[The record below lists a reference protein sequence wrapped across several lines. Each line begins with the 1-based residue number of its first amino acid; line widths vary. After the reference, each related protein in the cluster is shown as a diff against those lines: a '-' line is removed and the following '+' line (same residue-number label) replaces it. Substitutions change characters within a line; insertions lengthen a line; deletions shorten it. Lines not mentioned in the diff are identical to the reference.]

1 MQITCPECRKQFSIP
16 GSRKPS
22 ELPTN
27 VRINSLLDV
36 LVIKQCNTTGVK
48 CGNCDKRSAQS
59 LYCFQC
65 CAFWCEDY
73 ITGPNIIRANKDHR
87 ALALKDFQDQDIEDV
102 LKRPAF
108 CQKKHDG
115 KEELKFFCKDC
126 EVAVCNSCVATM
138 YDGHAKVI
146 LEEETNERNERLNS
160 AIQSLKEK
168 AQQKRNE
175 ISKLEQNS
183 IDVQVQV
190 ADVKGKVQT
199 TADHMI
205 AIIETRKQDVF
216 NAVDNQAKES
226 LDCLALRKSEVE
238 IK

>member
-1 MQITCPECRKQFSIP
+1 M
-16 GSRKPS
+16 
-22 ELPTN
+22 
-27 VRINSLLDV
+27 
-36 LVIKQCNTTGVK
+36 
-48 CGNCDKRSAQS
+48 
-59 LYCFQC
+59 
-65 CAFWCEDY
+65 
-73 ITGPNIIRANKDHR
+73 
-87 ALALKDFQDQDIEDV
+87 

-108 CQKKHDG
+108 CQKKHHG
-115 KEELKFFCKDC
+115 KEQLRFFCKDC
-126 EVAVCNSCVATM
+126 EVSVCNSCVATI

-226 LDCLALRKSEVE
+226 LDCLALRKGEVE